1 MALKSIIKD
10 ALERTQDTGG
20 QETSPVMPVAAE
32 EPTPQSIMTPKA
44 MAEDEELR
52 RVLAGLKTNIKIV
65 GAGGGGSN
73 TINRIVEEGIVG
85 ADLFA
90 MNSDAQHLLT
100 VHSPHKILIGRRSTR
115 GLGAG
120 SRPQVGREAA
130 LEAEEEVRAALQGAD
145 MVFIT
150 CGLGGGTGTGA
161 APVIARIAKELGA
174 LTIAIVTRPFSGE
187 GVARAQNADYGQEEL
202 EVVCDTVIVIPNDK
216 LLEIVPRLPLNAAFK
231 VADELLMRAIKGIT
245 EMITKVGLV
254 NLDFAD
260 LKTIMKGGGVA
271 VIGLGEASDTPEKAT
286 EAVNEALNSPLLEVD
301 VSNATG
307 ALICVTG
314 GDDMTVTEAEMVA
327 DEIHKRINANA
338 GIIWGAYIDP
348 SLSHTIRVM
357 VVITGVKST
366 QIGGKSQYSYLGGPP
381 GRGGGGGGGG
391 RGGGS
396 KLGIDFIR

>member
-20 QETSPVMPVAAE
+20 TQETAPVMPVATE

-85 ADLFA
+85 ADLYA

-120 SRPQVGREAA
+120 SRPQIGREAA

-245 EMITKVGLV
+245 
-254 NLDFAD
+254 
-260 LKTIMKGGGVA
+260 
-271 VIGLGEASDTPEKAT
+271 
-286 EAVNEALNSPLLEVD
+286 
-301 VSNATG
+301 
-307 ALICVTG
+307 
-314 GDDMTVTEAEMVA
+314 
-327 DEIHKRINANA
+327 
-338 GIIWGAYIDP
+338 
-348 SLSHTIRVM
+348 
-357 VVITGVKST
+357 
-366 QIGGKSQYSYLGGPP
+366 
-381 GRGGGGGGGG
+381 
-391 RGGGS
+391 
-396 KLGIDFIR
+396 